1 VQRILPLIAAVFL
14 ALFVAAPALAQ
25 DKTVA
30 PPGNSGVDEYLEVV
44 PGAGGDKPASGGGT
58 GGGSSGSSTTQSPR
72 TTLGSKT
79 ATQLA
84 QLGSDGKKAAELA
97 AAGAPTDRATAR
109 KRDKSRV
116 LGTQTEPGKSI
127 ASDGGG
133 GRVGTIATA
142 LSGEGGG
149 MGLLFPLLLAGTLA
163 AAIALLAARR
173 ISRR

>member
-30 PPGNSGVDEYLEVV
+30 PPGNSGVGEYLEIV
-44 PGAGGDKPASGGGT
+44 PGAGGNTPASGGGGT
-58 GGGSSGSSTTQSPR
+58 SGPSTSQSPGAA
-72 TTLGSKT
+72 LGSKT
-79 ATQLA
+79 ASQLER
-84 QLGSDGKKAAELA
+84 LGADGKQAAALA

-109 KRDKSRV
+109 KRDKGSV
-116 LGTQTEPGKSI
+116 LGTEADKGKSI
-127 ASDGGG
+127 ASAGGG

-149 MGLLFPLLLAGTLA
+149 MGLLFPLLLGGALVA
-163 AAIALLAARR
+163 AVALLAARR
-173 ISRR
+173 FSRR